1 MSFGIIGAG
10 AFGTALAVSLSG
22 KYPEVILWGR
32 DKAHM
37 RNLQMHRENSRYLP
51 GTVLPAALKPTADIN
66 QAAAQQTLLLA
77 IPMQT
82 LRQLVE
88 DHAGLFKGKTL
99 VACCKGIE
107 QSSNLGPLAIVQDIV
122 PDCQSAL
129 LTGPSFAHDI
139 ACGLPTALT
148 IACADDMVGRQLQQ
162 QLTTSNLRL
171 YRTTDTIG
179 AELGGVIK
187 NVIAIACGAAMGAGL
202 GDSARAALM
211 TRGYAEMQRMAL
223 PLGARPET
231 LAGLSGFGDLTL
243 TCSTQASRNYRF
255 GVALGQGVG
264 FDPKITVEGAA
275 TARATL
281 SRARDM
287 QIEMPIT
294 AAVVG
299 LLEGAID
306 ISQAMEMLLSRPLK
320 EE

>member
-1 MSFGIIGAG
+1 MSVGIIGAG

-22 KYPEVILWGR
+22 KHPEVTLWGR
-32 DKAHM
+32 NKSHIGD
-37 RNLQMHRENSRYLP
+37 LQMHRENSRYLP
-51 GTVLPAALKPTADIN
+51 GTSLPIALKPTADFN
-66 QAAAQQTLLLA
+66 QVAAQQTLLLA
-77 IPMQT
+77 VPMQT
-82 LRQLVE
+82 LRQLIE
-88 DHAGLFKGKTL
+88 DYGTVLEGKIL
-99 VACCKGIE
+99 VVCCKGIE
-107 QSSNLGPLAIVQDIV
+107 QSSNLGPLAILQDVV
-122 PDCQSAL
+122 PSCQSAL

-148 IACADDMVGRQLQQ
+148 LACADDAIGQQLQK

-179 AELGGVIK
+179 AELGGAIK

-255 GVALGQGVG
+255 GVALGQGVE
-264 FDPKITVEGAA
+264 FDPRITVEGAA

-299 LLEGAID
+299 LLEGAMD